1 MLVKIALFVNKVL
14 WAGLVVSIFMLG
26 SGGWLLFVPSYMG
39 DGLFIM
45 LFGVMT
51 LAIVLM
57 TNMVVTRFQKWMVDN
72 ARAVETTLALFSRKS
87 DEASKPQTSEESF
100 EEFEVYEEFEPS
112 EVETEAEIVEEEEI
126 PV

>member
-1 MLVKIALFVNKVL
+1 MSKVL

-26 SGGWLLFVPSYMG
+26 SGVWLLFVPPYIG

-45 LFGVMT
+45 FFGVMT
-51 LAIVLM
+51 LVIVLL
-57 TNMVVTRFQKWMVDN
+57 TNMVVTRFQKWTIGN
-72 ARAVETTLALFSRKS
+72 ARAMETTLALLARKS
-87 DEASKPQTSEESF
+87 DEASKPQTSEGSF
-100 EEFEVYEEFEPS
+100 EEFELYEEFEPS

>member
-1 MLVKIALFVNKVL
+1 VKRALVVSKVL

-45 LFGVMT
+45 FFGVMT

-57 TNMVVTRFQKWMVDN
+57 TNMVVTRFQKWAIDD
-72 ARAVETTLALFSRKS
+72 ARAVKTTLALLARKS
-87 DEASKPQTSEESF
+87 DEVSKPQTSGESF
-100 EEFEVYEEFEPS
+100 EEFEAYEESEPS

>member
-1 MLVKIALFVNKVL
+1 MKRALFISKVL
-14 WAGLVVSIFMLG
+14 WGGLVVSIFMLS
-26 SGGWLLFVPSYMG
+26 SGGWLLFVQSYMG

-57 TNMVVTRFQKWMVDN
+57 TNIVVTRFQKWMADN
-72 ARAVETTLALFSRKS
+72 VRAVETNLALFVRKS
-87 DEASKPQTSEESF
+87 DEASKHQTSEESF

>member
-1 MLVKIALFVNKVL
+1 MVKKALLVSKVL
-14 WAGLVVSIFMLG
+14 WTGLVVSIFMLG

-45 LFGVMT
+45 FFGVMT

-57 TNMVVTRFQKWMVDN
+57 TNMVVTRFQKWTIDN
-72 ARAVETTLALFSRKS
+72 ARAVETTLALFARKS
-87 DEASKPQTSEESF
+87 DEASKPQTSDESF
-100 EEFEVYEEFEPS
+100 EEFEVYEESEPS

>member
-1 MLVKIALFVNKVL
+1 MVKKALLVSKVL
-14 WAGLVVSIFMLG
+14 WTGLVVSIFMLG

-45 LFGVMT
+45 FFGVMT

-57 TNMVVTRFQKWMVDN
+57 TNMVVTRFQKWTIDN
-72 ARAVETTLALFSRKS
+72 ARAVKTTLALFARKS
-87 DEASKPQTSEESF
+87 DEASKPQTSEGSF
-100 EEFEVYEEFEPS
+100 EEFELYEEFEPS
-112 EVETEAEIVEEEEI
+112 EVETEAEKVEEEEI

>member
-1 MLVKIALFVNKVL
+1 MVKKALLVSKVL
-14 WAGLVVSIFMLG
+14 WTGLVVSIFMLG

-45 LFGVMT
+45 FFGVMT

-57 TNMVVTRFQKWMVDN
+57 TNMGVTRFQKGTIDN
-72 ARAVETTLALFSRKS
+72 ARAVETTLALFARKS
-87 DEASKPQTSEESF
+87 DEASKPQTSDESF
-100 EEFEVYEEFEPS
+100 EEFELYEEFEPS

>member
-1 MLVKIALFVNKVL
+1 VKKALLMSKVL

-45 LFGVMT
+45 FFGVMT

-57 TNMVVTRFQKWMVDN
+57 TNMVVTRFQKWAIDD
-72 ARAVETTLALFSRKS
+72 ARAVKTTLALLARKS
-87 DEASKPQTSEESF
+87 DEVSKPQTSGESF
-100 EEFEVYEEFEPS
+100 EEFEAYEQPEPS
-112 EVETEAEIVEEEEI
+112 EIETEVEIVEEEI